1 MLQPCN
7 FGNMM
12 IRRALAQHTGERRWD
27 LVLRITASAQ
37 LRGSPRLCELL
48 LYLADCALRNS
59 PEEVTEQQ
67 IGMQVFGRPAGFNSS
82 EDSIVRT
89 QVRLL
94 RQKIG
99 AYFAA
104 EGAAESLVV
113 DIPKG
118 HYLPVFRT
126 VTPALTAAASLHADP
141 SLIELNPATSP
152 LGIVAETP
160 GAAPAAS
167 LTTSGLSITSPA
179 PLPLKPAPLPLEKKP
194 FKKPSPRLLLPL
206 AVFAVIAVA
215 SALFLVL
222 RSPAGKDM
230 GPVLTLWRPFLTEE
244 PPLVIYSNAL
254 FEGDSRTGLRYST
267 SDAPQQQPLPP
278 HLVDHYTGVGEVV
291 SVFEITRLF
300 DSQKAT
306 FTLKRSRLVTWDEA
320 KLRNLIFIG
329 APSENSS
336 MRVLPP
342 ASDFTMTSGDGFAS
356 IVNQHPLKGEPAQLS
371 RPEYPLTRDYAIV
384 ALLPGVEPG
393 RHTLVLSGL
402 TTLGTEAAAEFA
414 CRPDSVAQLFKA
426 IGYTTG
432 DVRLFEAVLEV
443 NVGGGVPLQ
452 SRIVMAHVH

>member
-1 MLQPCN
+1 MKIKGLV
-7 FGNMM
+7 
-12 IRRALAQHTGERRWD
+12 QHSGDSRWE
-27 LVLRITASAQ
+27 LVIRITASAP
-37 LRGSPRLCELL
+37 LNGSPRLCELL
-48 LYLADCALRNS
+48 LYVADCALRNS

-67 IGMQVFGRPAGFNSS
+67 IGIQVFGRPAGFNSS

-99 AYFAA
+99 AYFAG
-104 EGAAESLVV
+104 EGAAEPMTV

-126 VTPALTAAASLHADP
+126 VAPALASADP
-141 SLIELNPATSP
+141 LHTDHPPGKPAP
-152 LGIVAETP
+152 VAP
-160 GAAPAAS
+160 R
-167 LTTSGLSITSPA
+167 LSIVGEPVNAAHAPSLPTSDHAPTSPA
-179 PLPLKPAPLPLEKKP
+179 PSPMELGPRPIETNPAKKL
-194 FKKPSPRLLLPL
+194 SLGLLLPVAAFAVVAVAL
-206 AVFAVIAVA
+206 AVLLAP
-215 SALFLVL
+215 
-222 RSPAGKDM
+222 RMHTGQDM
-230 GPVLTLWRPFLTEE
+230 RPVLALWRPFLTEE

-254 FEGDSRTGLRYST
+254 FEGDSKTGLRYST
-267 SDAPQQQPLPP
+267 SDAPQQQPLPS

-356 IVNQHPLKGEPAQLS
+356 IVNQHPQQGEPAQLS

-384 ALLPGVEPG
+384 ALLPGIEPG

-414 CRPDSVAQLFKA
+414 CRPDTVAQLLKA
-426 IGYTTG
+426 VGYTTG
-432 DVRLFEAVLEV
+432 EVRPFEAVLEV
-443 NVGGGVPLQ
+443 SVGGGVPLQ
-452 SRIVMAHVH
+452 SRIVMVHVH